1 MMANARERRRM
12 SALNEAFDRLRSVV
26 PLVSSGRRLSKYDTL
41 QMAQSYIGALID
53 VLQRPQEGAV
63 VERRVTDNGSQLTC
77 WNEGVIDRPVKNTVR
92 DLIGEQE
99 RIEGL

>member
-41 QMAQSYIGALID
+41 QLAQSYIAALLD
-53 VLQRPQEGAV
+53 VLQRPQDGAT
-63 VERRVTDNGSQLTC
+63 VERTMKYDGNHGS
-77 WNEGVIDRPVKNTVR
+77 
-92 DLIGEQE
+92 
-99 RIEGL
+99 